1 MVALPRAVA
10 ERSVMPRALGNSL
23 AVATLTTL
31 VALAL
36 GLPAAYA
43 IARLPVPGK
52 AVLLLVIVAST
63 AFPQIATVSPLYLL
77 MRALGLRDTW
87 TALVLA
93 NTSFALP
100 LLIWLLAG
108 FIREI
113 PQEVEEAL
121 YYHPAVLEAGVIG
134 MPCPVHGEKVIAFV
148 ALREG
153 LSTDEQELRTFLR
166 DRIAD
171 YKTPERILF
180 LPALPKG
187 LTGKVQRRALKDM
200 VIESPDQGLVA
211 RA

>member
-1 MVALPRAVA
+1 
-10 ERSVMPRALGNSL
+10 MPRALGNSL

-113 PQEVEEAL
+113 PQELEEAASL
-121 YYHPAVLEAGVIG
+121 DGAG
-134 MPCPVHGEKVIAFV
+134 
-148 ALREG
+148 R
-153 LSTDEQELRTFLR
+153 
-166 DRIAD
+166 
-171 YKTPERILF
+171 
-180 LPALPKG
+180 
-187 LTGKVQRRALKDM
+187 
-200 VIESPDQGLVA
+200 LVVS
-211 RA
+211 R